1 MNNTIDSSN
10 DEINK
15 EDLEQK
21 DIKPKDIEPKNENS
35 EKVEEIKK
43 PTIPKKPVSRVPSFP
58 NPNNFSKWGFNN
70 NFNSKQRPGRAASR
84 WR

>member
-10 DEINK
+10 DEINQK
-15 EDLEQK
+15 GLEQK
-21 DIKPKDIEPKNENS
+21 DIEPEVENS
-35 EKVEEIKK
+35 QKAEEIKK
-43 PTIPKKPVSRVPSFP
+43 PTIPKKPVSRVQSFP
-58 NPNNFSKWGFNN
+58 NPNHFSKWGFNN